1 MKKEKNRR
9 ITIHNLQAV
18 VEIDE
23 ILIRKAVGLLMDEE
37 GSSGELNVLF
47 ADDGYVKELNS
58 RFLSKKSPTDVL
70 AFPMDSEGVI
80 GDIAVS
86 ADRALEQAAEYGHS
100 VDREL
105 ALLAIHGALH
115 LCGYRD
121 GSPEE
126 RRLMEKRQ
134 DEILRKVFP

>member
-1 MKKEKNRR
+1 M
-9 ITIHNLQAV
+9 IHNLQAV

-23 ILIRKAVGLLMDEE
+23 GLIRKAVGLVMEE
-37 GSSGELNVLF
+37 EALSGELNVLF
-47 ADDGYVKELNS
+47 ADDAYVKELNS
-58 RFLSKKSPTDVL
+58 RFLSKDSPTDVL

-105 ALLAIHGALH
+105 ALLAVHGALH
-115 LCGYRD
+115 LSGYRD
-121 GSPEE
+121 GTPEE

-134 DEILRKVFP
+134 DEILRKVLP

>member
-1 MKKEKNRR
+1 M
-9 ITIHNLQAV
+9 IQNLQDR

-23 ILIRKAVGLLMDEE
+23 GLIRKAVGLVMEEE
-37 GSSGELNVLF
+37 GKRGELNVLF
-47 ADDGYVKELNS
+47 ADDAYVKELNS
-58 RFLSKKSPTDVL
+58 RFLSKDSLTDVL
-70 AFPMDSEGVI
+70 AFPMDSEGLI

-86 ADRALEQAAEYGHS
+86 AERALEQAAEYGHS

-115 LCGYRD
+115 LSGYRD
-121 GSPEE
+121 ESPEE

-134 DEILRKVFP
+134 DEILGKVLP